1 MTGATL
7 PTWRQYLELTKPRV
21 VALLVF
27 TALVGMFLA
36 VPGLPPLH
44 ESVFGLFGI
53 WLAASSAAAI
63 NHLIDQ
69 RIDKV
74 MVRTAHRPLATGA
87 LRPVQVLVFALLLGI
102 ASMLVLALLVNP
114 LTALLTFAG
123 LIGYAVVYTGW
134 LKRATPQNI
143 VIGGVAG
150 AVPPLL
156 GWAAVTNMQGPWDWQ
171 YALLLVLIIFVWTPP
186 HFWALAIFRREDYAR
201 ALIPMLPVTHGVT
214 YTRWQILFY
223 TVLLLQVSI
232 LPVVF
237 GMSGFFYLGGALV
250 LGSVFLWYAWRL
262 LDPPDEFFPMRVF
275 NYSIVYLMALFAFLL
290 VDHWAMPLLRPAA
303 SVGGIAFVPA
313 G

>member
-1 MTGATL
+1 MASTF
-7 PTWRQYLELTKPRV
+7 RQYWDLTKPRV
-21 VALLVF
+21 VALIVF
-27 TALVGMFLA
+27 TALVGMCLA
-36 VPGLPPLH
+36 IEGLPDGEQLLRGALG
-44 ESVFGLFGI
+44 FIGI

-63 NHLIDQ
+63 NQLLDA
-69 RIDKV
+69 RIDAK
-74 MVRTAHRPLATGA
+74 MARTSWRPLVQGQVKPWQA
-87 LRPVQVLVFALLLGI
+87 LAFA
-102 ASMLVLALLVNP
+102 LVLAALSMAILVLWVNTI
-114 LTALLTFAG
+114 TAILTFAS
-123 LIGYAVVYTGW
+123 LIGYAVVYTVF

-143 VIGGVAG
+143 VIGGIAG
-150 AVPPLL
+150 AAPPLL
-156 GWAAVTNMQGPWDWQ
+156 GWATMTGMQGEWDWPH
-171 YALLLVLIIFVWTPP
+171 ALLLVLIIFVWTPP

-201 ALIPMLPVTHGVT
+201 ALVPMLPVTHGVT

-223 TVLLLQVSI
+223 TVLLVEVTV

-262 LDPPDEFFPMRVF
+262 LNPPDEFFAMRVF

-303 SVGGIAFVPA
+303 SVGSIAFVPA